1 MDANEQQQQTAP
13 NVPFFRM
20 RRKPVNTA
28 AIRKRNE
35 EEEEKG
41 RGGKTTE
48 GLEGQSD
55 SEGQAAGE
63 SGSDSL
69 SGSEGEISVN
79 KTRMKLVEKRQ
90 QLRGRNLMHT
100 TSKKRRREMDA
111 LAEESTSSS
120 SEEGDAERTS
130 FDPEVKFA
138 SSGAQRMGPTDMG
151 ATARNQYSNDTQ
163 SQFERVQE
171 MLKKERVER
180 EKREAEQEEDRKK
193 YGEKGKKREE
203 PSTSQP
209 KLYRGMAVY
218 GAKEREDTIKGNA
231 TSGLNRLGPIRAQ
244 QYMRASVR
252 WDYAPDICKDY
263 KETGFCTFGGNATSG
278 LNRLGPIRAQQYM
291 RASVRWDYAPDICK
305 DYKETGFCT
314 FGDSCKFMHDRSDYK
329 HGWEIER
336 DWEAGKLKE
345 TKADEF
351 LISSDEG
358 EDEEVDKL
366 PHSCYICRE
375 QFRKPVATK
384 CKHYFCEECALAQY
398 QRSKKCAV
406 CGEKTEGVFNVA
418 REILAKMKARNEAKA
433 KKGDDELEDEAV
445 EEPEVKTLPMDEGA
459 GQTVEE
465 EESNGSED

>member
-1 MDANEQQQQTAP
+1 MDANRSSLTSKEPKQQQAAP

-28 AIRKRNE
+28 TIRKRNE
-35 EEEEKG
+35 EEDEKG
-41 RGGKTTE
+41 RGGKKTE

-55 SEGQAAGE
+55 SEGPAGE

-69 SGSEGEISVN
+69 SGSEGETLVD
-79 KTRMKLVEKRQ
+79 KARMKLVEKRQ

-111 LAEESTSSS
+111 LAEESSSS

-138 SSGAQRMGPTDMG
+138 SSGAQRLGPTDMG
-151 ATARNQYSNDTQ
+151 ATARNQYAHDTQ

-218 GAKEREDTIKGNA
+218 GAKEREDTIK
-231 TSGLNRLGPIRAQ
+231 
-244 QYMRASVR
+244 
-252 WDYAPDICKDY
+252 
-263 KETGFCTFGGNATSG
+263 GNATSG

-418 REILAKMKARNEAKA
+418 REILAKMKARDEAKA

-445 EEPEVKTLPMDEGA
+445 EETEVKTLPMAEGA

-465 EESNGSED
+465 EESNGSEN